1 MMLFVLLNS
10 TSVVVKVKRVS
21 VKSPLTFLQFINLA
35 VVYGTYFEESC
46 GLI

>member
-35 VVYGTYFEESC
+35 VVYMV
-46 GLI
+46 LILRKVAG